1 MVHCAL
7 PLSGAFRATCDDP
20 RFEIHAEPCAEVLA
34 RVSGL
39 LARLDLLPTDLH
51 ARRSCGGM
59 WIGATVEG
67 DNIRAERAAA
77 KLRTIIGVHSVLLI
91 PAPVPADP
99 VDRAPPSAGAMEERI
114 AEDAMA

>member
-91 PAPVPADP
+91 PAPTPAEPARPTVAETTRVP
-99 VDRAPPSAGAMEERI
+99 ERI